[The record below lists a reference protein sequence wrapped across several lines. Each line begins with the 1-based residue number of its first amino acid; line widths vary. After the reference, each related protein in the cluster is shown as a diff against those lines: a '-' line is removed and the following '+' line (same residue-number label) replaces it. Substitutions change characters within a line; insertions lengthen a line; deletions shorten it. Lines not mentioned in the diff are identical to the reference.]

1 MEILNWFLENPARLL
16 LLGGPPLAGFFIYA
30 EQPSG
35 RGGPHGSGFVAMY
48 GILICFV
55 YSLITAIVAA
65 VFAGISSGWVMAV
78 VAFFGYGLL
87 QLMLS
92 CYLIF
97 LKLRSM

>member
-1 MEILNWFLENPARLL
+1 
-16 LLGGPPLAGFFIYA
+16 
-30 EQPSG
+30 
-35 RGGPHGSGFVAMY
+35 MY

-55 YSLITAIVAA
+55 YFLITAIVAA

-92 CYLIF
+92 
-97 LKLRSM
+97 

>member
-1 MEILNWFLENPARLL
+1 MEILNLFLENPARLL
-16 LLGGPPLAGFFIYA
+16 LLGGSPLAGFFIYA

-35 RGGPHGSGFVAMY
+35 RGGPHGGGFVVMY

-55 YSLITAIVAA
+55 YFLITAIVAA

-92 CYLIF
+92 
-97 LKLRSM
+97 